1 MNYQLTIDSG
11 REAIT
16 VFSSLSITDLTRNQ
30 RITPNPY
37 IVCLNSYVAKKNE
50 LATI

>member
-11 REAIT
+11 REAVT
-16 VFSSLSITDLTRNQ
+16 VFSSFSMADLTRNQ
-30 RITPNPY
+30 GITLNPY
-37 IVCLNSYVAKKNE
+37 IVCLNSYVTKKNE